1 MANLL
6 VNPRYQQYWQ
16 NASELEQSGEESGFK
31 PLQPLALQHILPQ
44 GIKRGTIFRVYG
56 RRSSGKAALSQHIL
70 GSATAAGE
78 VCAVVDLAD
87 SFHPASAC
95 AAGVQLNRIVWVR
108 CEKNAEYAMRACDL
122 LLHAGGFG
130 VVNLDLCG
138 ADLRTVNKIPV
149 SYWYRFRNAIEQ
161 TSTVLLVCGDL
172 SQARS
177 CSHNGLQTQL
187 KAASW
192 VKTGPLSLLRGIDI
206 QAVASRTPFL
216 RPFSSFLKRAV

>member
-6 VNPRYQQYWQ
+6 TGSRYPQRWK
-16 NASELEQSGEESGFK
+16 NASELKQLDEKLSFK
-31 PLQPLALQHILPQ
+31 PLQPFHLRHLLPQ
-44 GIKRGTIFRVYG
+44 GIKRGTIFEVYG
-56 RRSSGKAALSQHIL
+56 RRSSGRTAVSQHIL

-78 VCAVVDLAD
+78 VCAVVDLAG

-95 AAGVQLNRIVWVR
+95 AAGIQLNRIVWVR
-108 CEKNAEYAMRACDL
+108 CGKNTEYAMRACDL

-138 ADLRTVNKIPV
+138 ADLRAIHKIPP
-149 SYWYRFRNAIEQ
+149 SYWYRFRNAIER
-161 TSTVLLVCGDL
+161 TPTVLLVCGDL

-177 CSHNGLQTQL
+177 CSNNGLQTRL

-192 VKTGPLSLLRGIDI
+192 VKTGPLSLLRGIEI
-206 QAVASRTPFL
+206 QAIASKTPFV
-216 RPFSSFLKRAV
+216 RPFSFFLKRAV